1 MAKTLGFGVT
11 LTTTTSTGTVTIGN
25 IRNVSHGDASGET
38 VDSTTHDS
46 TDGNYRTFIGSLV
59 DPGELT
65 LELLSDPAAS
75 PHKLLNQRLGTRTAH
90 AYTVTL
96 PTTTSD
102 TEVFSAIISSVGE
115 EIPLDDVI
123 TSSVGFKKTGTP
135 GFST

>member
-46 TDGNYRTFIGSLV
+46 TDGFYRTFIGSLI
-59 DPGELT
+59 DPGEMT
-65 LELLSDPAAS
+65 LELLSDPAENS
-75 PHKLLNQRLGTRTAH
+75 HQLLSQRLGTRTKN

-102 TEVFSAIISSVGE
+102 TEVFSAIVSSVGE

-123 TSSVGFKKTGTP
+123 TMSIGLKKTGTA